1 MIDGH
6 EKAIDKLK
14 KASEDAKDPDVRQ
27 WASNN
32 IAGLTAHLEHAK
44 MLKQNLDK
52 K

>member
-1 MIDGH
+1 
-6 EKAIDKLK
+6 
-14 KASEDAKDPDVRQ
+14 VRT

-44 MLKQNLDK
+44 MLKQDLDK